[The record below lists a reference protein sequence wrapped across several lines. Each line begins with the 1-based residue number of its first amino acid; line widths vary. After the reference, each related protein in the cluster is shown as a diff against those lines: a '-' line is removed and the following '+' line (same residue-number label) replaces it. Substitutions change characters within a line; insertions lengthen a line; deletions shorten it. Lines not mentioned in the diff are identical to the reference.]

1 MTRTTLKKWLL
12 RAAIALPALLAIVAL
27 VVWSGVVSVK
37 ASAGHWAITNW
48 FLHTAMRRS
57 VNTYSKLEKLPD
69 MGEPWLVLKGA
80 GHYETGCRPC
90 HGAPDVQPPVI
101 PQAMTPHPPYLST
114 VISEWSK
121 EELFYV
127 VKHGIKPTAMPAWPT
142 LERDDEVAAVVAFLL
157 EMPKLDADGYRKLVD
172 GDTGPS
178 EAAAPLGDLVPSD
191 AGPLGLAASCAR
203 CHGRRGEGRGS
214 AAFPKLAQ
222 QTSEYQYNALLAYA
236 RAERHSGIMQP
247 IAAGLNPREM
257 RRLADYY
264 AQLSGEQTTSTPRAD
279 DARHERSAEIVNS
292 GLPKL
297 GVPACAECHG
307 PGTGARNP
315 AYPKLAGQYKDYL
328 LLQLK
333 LFKSKKRGGSP
344 YAHLM
349 QHVASRLTEAQME
362 DVSSY
367 YASLPVAAR
376 ERGVE

>member
-1 MTRTTLKKWLL
+1 MTSKTLKKWLL

-57 VNTYSKLEKLPD
+57 VNTYSKLEELPD
-69 MGEPWLVLKGA
+69 MREPWLVLKGA

-90 HGAPDVQPPVI
+90 HGAPDVQLPVI
-101 PQAMTPHPPYLST
+101 PQAMTPHPPRLSK
-114 VISEWSK
+114 VIPDWSK

-142 LERDDEVAAVVAFLL
+142 LQRDDEVAAVVAFLL
-157 EMPKLDADGYRKLVD
+157 ELPKLDGAGYRKLVD
-172 GDTGPS
+172 GDTGRSPS
-178 EAAAPLGDLVPSD
+178 AAPLGDLVPSQS
-191 AGPLGLAASCAR
+191 GPVTLASCAR

-222 QTSEYQYNALLAYA
+222 QTLEYQYNALVAYA
-236 RAERHSGIMQP
+236 QAKRHSGIMQP
-247 IAAGLNPREM
+247 IAASLSPRAM
-257 RRLADYY
+257 RQLSAHY
-264 AQLSGEQTTSTPRAD
+264 AQIPGELASDTPPA
-279 DARHERSAEIVNS
+279 ERSQHPRGAAIVNS
-292 GLPKL
+292 GLPER
-297 GVPACAECHG
+297 GVPPCAECHG
-307 PGTGARNP
+307 PGTGPRNP
-315 AYPKLAGQYKDYL
+315 AYPRLAGQYRDYL

-333 LFKSKKRGGSP
+333 LFKAEKRGGSP

-349 QHVASRLTEAQME
+349 QYVAKRLTEAQMQ

-367 YASLPVAAR
+367 YASLPVMD
-376 ERGVE
+376 